1 MDVSVKIVEGDKE
14 RIQIFTGVVIA
25 KNGGGFKETFTVRR
39 IVQGE
44 GVERVF
50 PIHSPKIADIKVIK
64 SGRVRR
70 AKLYYM
76 RDRTGKGTRLQEKF
90 VKEKESPKRLMLLLL
105 RRAKRLLLSTVL
117 GIFTRRVEELPG
129 KGGKNAIGAEGER
142 VAVRFLKKG
151 IQNITAKLPK

>member
-1 MDVSVKIVEGDKE
+1 MKKASPQFTIGDQVDVSVKIIEGDKE
-14 RIQIFTGVVIA
+14 RIQVFTGVVIA

-50 PIHSPKIADIKVIK
+50 PIHSPKIADIKVVK

-90 VKEKESPKRLMLLLL
+90 VKESPK
-105 RRAKRLLLSTVL
+105 
-117 GIFTRRVEELPG
+117 
-129 KGGKNAIGAEGER
+129 
-142 VAVRFLKKG
+142 
-151 IQNITAKLPK
+151 TADAATPQTSEKTA

>member
-1 MDVSVKIVEGDKE
+1 MNLIDTIEKEQMKKTVSPFSVGDQVDVSVKIIEGDKE
-14 RIQIFTGVVIA
+14 RIQVFSGVVIA

-50 PIHSPKIADIKVIK
+50 PIHSPKIADIKVLK

-76 RDRTGKGTRLQEKF
+76 RKRTSKGTRLQEKF
-90 VKEKESPKRLMLLLL
+90 ESPA
-105 RRAKRLLLSTVL
+105 AKAVPTQNTQPRSTQ
-117 GIFTRRVEELPG
+117 TQSDT
-129 KGGKNAIGAEGER
+129 K
-142 VAVRFLKKG
+142 
-151 IQNITAKLPK
+151 

>member
-1 MDVSVKIVEGDKE
+1 MNLIDTIEKEQMKKTVSPFSVGDQVDVSVKIIEGDKE
-14 RIQIFTGVVIA
+14 RIQVFSGVVIA

-50 PIHSPKIADIKVIK
+50 PIHSPKIADIKVLK

-76 RDRTGKGTRLQEKF
+76 RKRTSKGTRLQEKF
-90 VKEKESPKRLMLLLL
+90 ESPA
-105 RRAKRLLLSTVL
+105 AKAVLTQNTQPRSTQ
-117 GIFTRRVEELPG
+117 TQSDT
-129 KGGKNAIGAEGER
+129 K
-142 VAVRFLKKG
+142 
-151 IQNITAKLPK
+151 

>member
-1 MDVSVKIVEGDKE
+1 MYSAKWGDRVVNIIDTVEKEQMKKSIPQFSIGDQVDVSVKIIEGDKE
-14 RIQIFTGVVIA
+14 RIQVFGGVVIA

-50 PIHSPKIADIKVIK
+50 PVHSPKIVDIKVIK

-76 RDRTGKGTRLQEKF
+76 RERTGKGTRLQEKF
-90 VKEKESPKRLMLLLL
+90 VKENQKTKS
-105 RRAKRLLLSTVL
+105 
-117 GIFTRRVEELPG
+117 
-129 KGGKNAIGAEGER
+129 
-142 VAVRFLKKG
+142 
-151 IQNITAKLPK
+151 

>member
-1 MDVSVKIVEGDKE
+1 MKKSIPQFSIGDQVDVSVKIIEGDKE
-14 RIQIFTGVVIA
+14 RIQVFSGVVIA

-50 PIHSPKIADIKVIK
+50 PLHSPKITDIKVIK

-76 RDRTGKGTRLQEKF
+76 RERTGKGTRLQEKF
-90 VKEKESPKRLMLLLL
+90 LKENPKTENESTPQTQEKS
-105 RRAKRLLLSTVL
+105 A
-117 GIFTRRVEELPG
+117 
-129 KGGKNAIGAEGER
+129 
-142 VAVRFLKKG
+142 
-151 IQNITAKLPK
+151 

>member
-1 MDVSVKIVEGDKE
+1 MNIIDTFEKSQMKKPSYRFTIGDQVDVSVKIVEGDKE
-14 RIQIFTGVVIA
+14 RIQVFTGVVIA

-90 VKEKESPKRLMLLLL
+90 VKESPKT
-105 RRAKRLLLSTVL
+105 ADAAT
-117 GIFTRRVEELPG
+117 TQT
-129 KGGKNAIGAEGER
+129 GE
-142 VAVRFLKKG
+142 K
-151 IQNITAKLPK
+151 TA

>member
-1 MDVSVKIVEGDKE
+1 MNIIDTIEKEQMKKATTQFSIGDQVDVSVKIVEGDKE
-14 RIQIFTGVVIA
+14 RVQVFSGVVIA

-76 RDRTGKGTRLQEKF
+76 RKRTSKGTRLQEKF
-90 VKEKESPKRLMLLLL
+90 EVPTSKNVAAQQPQSSS
-105 RRAKRLLLSTVL
+105 AQAQ
-117 GIFTRRVEELPG
+117 
-129 KGGKNAIGAEGER
+129 GGSK
-142 VAVRFLKKG
+142 
-151 IQNITAKLPK
+151 

>member
-1 MDVSVKIVEGDKE
+1 MNIIDAIEKEQMKKTTQQFSVGDQVDVSVKIVEGDKE
-14 RIQIFTGVVIA
+14 RVQVFSGVVIA

-50 PIHSPKIADIKVIK
+50 PVHSPKIVDIKVIK

-76 RDRTGKGTRLQEKF
+76 RERTSKGTRLQEKF
-90 VKEKESPKRLMLLLL
+90 ETTASKSG
-105 RRAKRLLLSTVL
+105 STQSTKVQ
-117 GIFTRRVEELPG
+117 
-129 KGGKNAIGAEGER
+129 GED
-142 VAVRFLKKG
+142 K
-151 IQNITAKLPK
+151 

>member
-1 MDVSVKIVEGDKE
+1 MNIIDTIEKEHMKKSTSRFSIGDQVDVSVKIVEGDKE
-14 RIQIFTGVVIA
+14 RVQVFGGVVIA

-50 PIHSPKIADIKVIK
+50 PVHSPKIIDIKVIK

-76 RDRTGKGTRLQEKF
+76 RERTGKGTRLQEKF
-90 VKEKESPKRLMLLLL
+90 VKENQKTRDVAIPKTQE
-105 RRAKRLLLSTVL
+105 KTV
-117 GIFTRRVEELPG
+117 
-129 KGGKNAIGAEGER
+129 
-142 VAVRFLKKG
+142 
-151 IQNITAKLPK
+151 